1 MPLGD
6 GKGPPDGTGPM
17 TGRKRLA
24 SICPSST
31 PYQENNWALLGVGAA
46 ICLALVAWL
55 VSGRKE

>member
-24 SICPSST
+24 STCPATT
-31 PYQENNWALLGVGAA
+31 PDKENNWALLGVGVALL
-46 ICLALVAWL
+46 LALVAWF
-55 VSGRKE
+55 VSNKKE